1 MPDKEAAMASIRKP
15 RRNRLSKAQRRQRR
29 QRQTRQAR
37 AVRRRLYTLHDQ
49 LPRTAQRLCDWLLQ
63 SFTQPTAL
71 RLTLLLCAALLTVG
85 NHTVLNL
92 LRTLGPMV
100 PGDSSS
106 YRRVFSQRR
115 WSSWRLARQLTTWV
129 VQHLLPDG
137 PIRLAGDDTVDEH
150 RGKRVYGKGRH
161 RDPVRSTHSYT
172 AFRWGH
178 KWVVLAILVPF
189 PFTRRLW
196 ALPVLVALYRSEEEN
211 QRRRR
216 RHKTPPQLLRQLLL
230 VLLRWFPQ
238 RHFICAADGNF
249 ATHDLAG
256 CARR

>member
-1 MPDKEAAMASIRKP
+1 MTSIRKR

-29 QRQTRQAR
+29 QQQTRQAR
-37 AVRRRLYTLHDQ
+37 AVRRRLYAWHDQ
-49 LPRTAQRLCDWLLQ
+49 LPGPAQRFCDWLLQ
-63 SFTQPTAL
+63 PFTRPTAL
-71 RLTLLLCAALLTVG
+71 RLTLLLGAGLLTIG

-92 LRTLGPMV
+92 LRTLAPMV

-106 YRRVFSQRR
+106 YRRLFSQRR

-161 RDPVRSTHSYT
+161 RDPVRSTHTYT

-196 ALPVLVALYRSEEEN
+196 ALPVLVALYRPEKEN

-216 RHKTPPQLLRQLLL
+216 RHKTPPTLLRQLLL
-230 VLLRWFPQ
+230 VLLRWFPD
-238 RHFICAADGNF
+238 RRFLCAADGNF
-249 ATHDLAG
+249 ATHELAG
-256 CARR
+256 CAHH